1 MPSNAFSRLVGK
13 LKRKTPGLGHNG
25 EIGET
30 FEHKDD
36 VCNGHEKKNRTS
48 KRVYLWIWSLEHQRL
63 EESTVHLTCSDAKVG
78 SAKLTYL
85 PLVSPK

>member
-48 KRVYLWIWSLEHQRL
+48 KRVY
-63 EESTVHLTCSDAKVG
+63 
-78 SAKLTYL
+78 
-85 PLVSPK
+85 